1 MDTITLT
8 FPNPLNVSAQM
19 GDIAYFTD
27 SVNVFEGEVLQK
39 IGKVTSINQ
48 GLNYIECEI
57 SSEQPRPTT
66 SSFILFTKD
75 NTSNTGSLLGY
86 FARVQFR
93 NGSIE
98 ESEVF
103 SIGSEIFES
112 SK

>member
-8 FPNPLNVSAQM
+8 FPQPLNVSVQM

-27 SVNVFEGEVLQK
+27 STNVFEGEVLQK
-39 IGKVTSINQ
+39 IGKITSINQ
-48 GLNYIECEI
+48 GLNSIECEI
-57 SSEQPRPTT
+57 PSAQPRPTA

-86 FARVQFR
+86 FAKVQFR
-93 NGSIE
+93 NGSTE

>member
-1 MDTITLT
+1 MDSITLT
-8 FPNPLNVSAQM
+8 FPQALNVSVQI

-27 SVNVFEGEVLQK
+27 STNVFEGEVLQK
-39 IGKVTSINQ
+39 IGKITSINQ
-48 GLNYIECEI
+48 GLNSIECEI
-57 SSEQPRPTT
+57 PSEQSRPTAL
-66 SSFILFTKD
+66 SFILFTKD

-103 SIGSEIFES
+103 SLGSERFES